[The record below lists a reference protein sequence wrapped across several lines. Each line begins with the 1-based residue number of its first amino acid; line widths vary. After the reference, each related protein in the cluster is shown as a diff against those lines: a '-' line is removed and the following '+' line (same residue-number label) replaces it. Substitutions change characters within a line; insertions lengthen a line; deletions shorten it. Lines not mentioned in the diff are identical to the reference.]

1 MKKHAATVRSD
12 WLAKIMHA
20 LKPRLDMDIVLRKI
34 SFSAWTS
41 RDFLNIDICRVSLAN
56 NISWAPQLG
65 FSS

>member
-1 MKKHAATVRSD
+1 
-12 WLAKIMHA
+12 LASQDYACSQAKARHGH
-20 LKPRLDMDIVLRKI
+20 MDIVLRKI

-41 RDFLNIDICRVSLAN
+41 RDCLNIDICRVASAN